1 MLCIAAV
8 GALDEWHQD
17 FIPRRSMSFA
27 DWIADSSG
35 AIVGALLVRFVP
47 FLRPRHAT

>member
-1 MLCIAAV
+1 MFGIAAV

-35 AIVGALLVRFVP
+35 ALVGILLVRFVP